1 MANCKVIAVTNQ
13 KGGVGKTTVTANL
26 GMYLSALGAR
36 VALIDIDF
44 GLNNLD
50 VVMGIENRVVYDISD
65 VLEGR
70 CRVKQALVQDNGHKN
85 LYVLPSDNMKTSSS
99 MTGQSLKIVVEN
111 LSPLFD
117 YLLLDCPAGVDAGFH
132 RAVSCADEALLVTTS
147 CFSSLRDADKVVSIL
162 KSYQLESVSLVVNRV
177 RGDLVVGEK
186 TLSPKDIES
195 LLKIP
200 LVGVLPDEDD
210 VILRGAGFPPT
221 SRIGKA
227 FRMLAGNVDKRTF
240 RIYDATARYTGFFGQ
255 IKRNLRRSV

>member
-1 MANCKVIAVTNQ
+1 M
-13 KGGVGKTTVTANL
+13 
-26 GMYLSALGAR
+26 
-36 VALIDIDF
+36 
-44 GLNNLD
+44 
-50 VVMGIENRVVYDISD
+50 
-65 VLEGR
+65 
-70 CRVKQALVQDNGHKN
+70 QDNGHKN

-147 CFSSLRDADKVVSIL
+147 CFSSLRGRGQGGFHSEKLSAGIGVPGGQPRAGRPRGGGKDAFSQGYRIAF
-162 KSYQLESVSLVVNRV
+162 ENPA
-177 RGDLVVGEK
+177 RGRAA
-186 TLSPKDIES
+186 
-195 LLKIP
+195 
-200 LVGVLPDEDD
+200 DEDD